1 MDERKYEAYS
11 KYPYADFFGTVVK
24 QEIIRFLT
32 EHPDE
37 DMSVVDISK
46 QTGLPASSLS
56 KPLNSLYESGFLE
69 SKEEGKFRY
78 YKLKKHYATQFSD
91 VYNSLET
98 LHAAALRDLKNKK

>member
-1 MDERKYEAYS
+1 
-11 KYPYADFFGTVVK
+11 
-24 QEIIRFLT
+24 
-32 EHPDE
+32 
-37 DMSVVDISK
+37 
-46 QTGLPASSLS
+46 
-56 KPLNSLYESGFLE
+56 LYESGFLE